1 MSNMNEYIDFDVI
14 ESYKK
19 PITIPAKY
27 LEVFSVVYK
36 KFSSNKNRKIENWIV
51 EISESKDLYIVELSI
66 PWNQPVL
73 GGGYGFYH
81 IDKHTMKII
90 KVMFYK

>member
-1 MSNMNEYIDFDVI
+1 M
-14 ESYKK
+14 
-19 PITIPAKY
+19 PAKY

-36 KFSSNKNRKIENWIV
+36 DFFSDKSKKIENWIV
-51 EISESKDLYIVELSI
+51 NISESKDLYIVELSI
-66 PWNQPVL
+66 PWNQPML
-73 GGGYGFYH
+73 GGGFGFYH